1 MPTTTGDT
9 LLNEFAQPTL
19 QDQHTLRTHVLHSGI
34 ELEQL
39 GPKSPELADRGPQ
52 SPTQT
57 STIEAE
63 YQRSHSSSPRSL
75 PTAIPRF
82 EGASRIPSPVS
93 SLSSDHSQMY
103 RRNQS
108 SSQSRP
114 SQGAPLPSTNEQ
126 QNGHINGRASGEAMD
141 SHLEMRRKH
150 PVLDTPSSSSQS
162 EYLIAREEFTLD
174 DDIPQNLQSG
184 SKSTSF
190 FEIPVEDQKNTMLLV
205 LLYLLQ
211 GVPMGLATGS
221 VPFLLKSHLSYG
233 QIGVFSLAAYPYSL
247 KLLWSPIVDAVWTPK
262 LGRRKSWIVP
272 IQIFSGLGMLY
283 LGGNVDKMMEL
294 AGASDGSGVW
304 SFTYWWFLLV
314 FLCATQDIAVDGW
327 ALTLL
332 TPESISYAST
342 SQTIGLTAGHFLS
355 YTVFLA
361 LNSPKFANHWFRTTP
376 ADNGIL
382 TLNSYLTFW
391 GWAYLLVTLGLV
403 LLKREEKTKTRDG
416 VMEVYKHMGG
426 ILKLKPVQ
434 SIVIIHLI
442 AKIGFQA
449 NEAVTNL
456 KLLDK
461 GFSQEDMALTVL
473 LDFPVEVG
481 LAYYAA
487 KWSMNKHPIRVW
499 SYAFLARLAAA
510 VFAQGVVMLFPKDRV
525 VGTGYLCMVIA
536 QHMFSTVTGTIMFV
550 AIAAFHAKI
559 SDPII
564 GGTYMTLL
572 AT

>member
-9 LLNEFAQPTL
+9 LLDDAAQPAPH
-19 QDQHTLRTHVLHSGI
+19 QHQTSRILALHSGI
-34 ELEQL
+34 QLEELEPDSLNSENRGHQL
-39 GPKSPELADRGPQ
+39 QLQNSN
-52 SPTQT
+52 
-57 STIEAE
+57 IEAD
-63 YQRSHSSSPRSL
+63 YPQPQIHTPRSL
-75 PTAIPRF
+75 PTPT
-82 EGASRIPSPVS
+82 PSTETSSSTGPPVP
-93 SLSSDHSQMY
+93 SLSPGLLQMY
-103 RRNQS
+103 RRNQTS
-108 SSQSRP
+108 PQSRP
-114 SQGAPLPSTNEQ
+114 SQGLPPPSTDDQ
-126 QNGHINGRASGEAMD
+126 QNGHLNGRASGDSMD
-141 SHLEMRRKH
+141 THLEMRRKH
-150 PVLDTPSSSSQS
+150 PVLDMPSSSSQS
-162 EYLIAREEFTLD
+162 EYLMARDEFSLD
-174 DDIPQNLQSG
+174 NEISQTSQAG

-190 FEIPVEDQKNTMLLV
+190 FEIPVADQKNTMLLV

-247 KLLWSPIVDAVWTPK
+247 KLIWSPIVDAVWTPR

-272 IQIFSGLGMLY
+272 IQILSGLGMLY
-283 LGGNVDKMMEL
+283 LGRNVDRMMVL
-294 AGASDGSGVW
+294 AGASDGSGVG
-304 SFTYWWFLLV
+304 SFTWWWFMLV

-376 ADNGIL
+376 SENGVL

-391 GWAYLLVTLGLV
+391 GWTYLLVTLGLV
-403 LLKREEKTKTRDG
+403 LLKREEKTKTREG
-416 VMEVYKHMGG
+416 VKEVYRHMAGV
-426 ILKLKPVQ
+426 LKLKPVQ
-434 SIVIIHLI
+434 SIVVIHLI

-499 SYAFLARLAAA
+499 SYAFLARLTAAM
-510 VFAQGVVMLFPKDRV
+510 FAQGVVMLFPRDGV
-525 VGTGYLCMVIA
+525 VGSGYLCMVIA
-536 QHMFSTVTGTIMFV
+536 QHMFSTFTGTIMFV